1 MRDVDAVTAA
11 VASLLDALKIPQED
25 RDRLAFSTPHRAAE
39 AFLKAT
45 EGYEKSAAEILSE
58 NLDCNGP
65 YRVSSSTAMLQSV
78 KSIATSSTCM
88 IHFQPMGVVVRICYI
103 PAHLPSGE
111 RRTVPVGNL
120 ARLVKMYARRLTS
133 PEIIAQS
140 VAQELHACIQAQG
153 VMVRVAARHHCSCGK
168 GQYDDGV
175 SLYFLGTLSTGNQLH
190 NAALELVSS
199 RQR

>member
-1 MRDVDAVTAA
+1 MRDVETVKTA

-25 RDRLAFSTPHRAAE
+25 RERLALNTPHRAAE
-39 AFLKAT
+39 AFIKAT
-45 EGYEKSAAEILSE
+45 EGYEKNAAEILAE
-58 NLDCNGP
+58 NIDCNGP

-78 KSIATSSTCM
+78 KSISTSSVCAL
-88 IHFQPMGVVVRICYI
+88 HFQPMGVVVRICYI
-103 PAHLPSGE
+103 PAHLPNGD
-111 RRTVPVGNL
+111 RRTVPVGNM
-120 ARLVKMYARRLTS
+120 ARLVKMYARRMTT

-168 GQYDDGV
+168 NQWDDGV
-175 SLYFLGTLSTGNQLH
+175 SLYFLGTLSTGNQFH
-190 NAALELVSS
+190 NAALDLVSN